1 MIDEEKAR
9 KDALYFMGELALQA
23 KQEQFRLAGEAYME
37 ELTALRNRYYPILS
51 SSLKEI
57 QLLKQAMQV
66 EI

>member
-1 MIDEEKAR
+1 MINEEKSR

>member
-1 MIDEEKAR
+1 MINEEKAR
-9 KDALYFMGELALQA
+9 KDALYFMGELTLQA

>member
-1 MIDEEKAR
+1 MINEEKAR

-57 QLLKQAMQV
+57 QLLKQAMRV

>member
-1 MIDEEKAR
+1 MINEEKAR

>member
-1 MIDEEKAR
+1 MINEEKAR

-23 KQEQFRLAGEAYME
+23 KQEQFRLVGEAYME